1 MQRHNPSAGLPVC
14 DDASKNEGLD
24 DHSGVYIIHII

>member
-24 DHSGVYIIHII
+24 DHSDIYIHTV